1 MLRFTQ
7 MQHTHPLHNQRY
19 KLRSYASPYEILV
32 KNFQFVT
39 VPSYIATSAASI
51 RRKRFRNC
59 CNRIKAQERV
69 PSSAAEGARDQDSS
83 SPSSEG
89 DAAGEGEP
97 GARWSAWRGGGIM
110 TGESEPGESSD
121 AGGDPSEDACACAAA
136 AAAEE
141 AAAAAAA
148 TAAAA
153 AAGGSAGGAEEEA
166 SGVTNPTCRILGSTP
181 PNDERGGRRRSIARR
196 RQRRPGR
203 GALS

>member
-121 AGGDPSEDACACAAA
+121 AGGPL
-136 AAAEE
+136 
-141 AAAAAAA
+141 
-148 TAAAA
+148 
-153 AAGGSAGGAEEEA
+153 GG
-166 SGVTNPTCRILGSTP
+166 RL
-181 PNDERGGRRRSIARR
+181 RLRRRGRRRGGGSSSRRGRCSGGGGARR
-196 RQRRPGR
+196 RGR
-203 GALS
+203 GGGVG

>member
-110 TGESEPGESSD
+110 TGRASPGR
-121 AGGDPSEDACACAAA
+121 ARTQGDPRRTLCACARG
-136 AAAEE
+136 AAEE
-141 AAAAAAA
+141 AAAERRALQRRRRGP
-148 TAAAA
+148 
-153 AAGGSAGGAEEEA
+153 GGRGRGGGV
-166 SGVTNPTCRILGSTP
+166 GVTNPTCRICSTP
-181 PNDERGGRRRSIARR
+181 PTTSAAAGGDPSPGS
-196 RQRRPGR
+196 QRRPGR